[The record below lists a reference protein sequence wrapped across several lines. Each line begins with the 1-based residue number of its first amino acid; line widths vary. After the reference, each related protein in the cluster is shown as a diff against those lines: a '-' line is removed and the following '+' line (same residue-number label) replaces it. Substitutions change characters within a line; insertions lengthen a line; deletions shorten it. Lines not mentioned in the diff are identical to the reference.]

1 MSKFFTFFIFL
12 ISSLSLFSQNYVA
25 YSNQFDK
32 LYGGKNEVDISHLK
46 RFGFHDVFKYN
57 ANDYNNNKDSIHVLS
72 KIKYVAITISESLD
86 LESIITNLEKIPNLE
101 YLKFNTPASLFKS
114 GKVKDISFPKNIFKL
129 KNVKT
134 ISLKGDFYWDYN
146 IFLNSISKLPNL
158 ENFILVYNNFPD
170 KIFKNSNFLKLK
182 FIKGLSYSG
191 TNKITFPDRIN
202 DFKNLTSLSLAFDSN
217 QNSFNEIHKF
227 SSFLNLKYLHLK
239 WLTINK
245 DLLKSFKNLKE
256 LSLSSSEIETPSNFF
271 LKLSKNTSL
280 EKLNLSNNKLTTLPK
295 EIAALKKLQSFFS
308 SNNKFEKELPKEFYQ
323 LKSLKNIEIQGSNIE
338 VISDKLNNLNKLEG
352 LKLYYNKIKK
362 LPKNI
367 SGLSNLKSLYLN
379 HNKIKFLPEDIGK
392 LNLTYLSLNNN
403 LLKKLPSSFIKL
415 KKLDTLILNENYIK
429 ELPKKIGNLEALK
442 YLNLELN
449 NLNFLPESFSTLTK
463 LEYLNISRN
472 KITHLPTNFGKLAS
486 LKILDSEFCLLKK
499 LPKSFGNLSNLE
511 RLVLTN
517 NNLHE
522 LSENFGKLKNLKT
535 LFLHNR
541 ESYDYVFQ
549 RNFKKDST
557 ISLNVLNNN
566 LTKLPTSFSDLPKL
580 NFIELSL
587 NKNINEKQLFTI
599 LKLSKFKNYSLNL
612 EGCNIKKLPKLGWDS
627 IKASTLNLRENL
639 ITEIPKNI
647 VKSNHLKSL
656 NLNKNKGINTYRGN
670 KTQIN
675 LLFAE
680 KGFINENDIPKTDD
694 LVIAYAKTA
703 NRLTYN
709 KEYKKSVDYAEKAF
723 KINKELTH
731 KHLYEDNYIEA
742 LYHSKNYNKAI
753 SFADIQIRKDT
764 SQNLRFLNSI
774 IPNFKYK
781 AKSLLAIGDTI
792 KAIETFAIS
801 SKRFRSN
808 NWTEAGMLSKKI
820 KLDSLSKIYFKESIQ
835 FYTSYLEKKPKAIG
849 YHLSLVEAYIIANK
863 INLAKNHLKKIKLID
878 INNKNYKILISYFES
893 IINIIEN
900 NDFNINYNKFRE
912 RLEKDNIKLTSWSF
926 KLIEDWI
933 NLNDLLENK
942 KIKIIQLNHLLK

>member
-1 MSKFFTFFIFL
+1 MRKTLIFL
-12 ISSLSLFSQNYVA
+12 LLFSLNTSSQDFYKNSYAKEKYGYSISELQKWGFNNRFSYNIEDLKKYKDSTQILNKINYV
-25 YSNQFDK
+25 S
-32 LYGGKNEVDISHLK
+32 V
-46 RFGFHDVFKYN
+46 
-57 ANDYNNNKDSIHVLS
+57 
-72 KIKYVAITISESLD
+72 
-86 LESIITNLEKIPNLE
+86 
-101 YLKFNTPASLFKS
+101 
-114 GKVKDISFPKNIFKL
+114 
-129 KNVKT
+129 
-134 ISLKGDFYWDYN
+134 SLKQQVKINEILTD
-146 IFLNSISKLPNL
+146 LAKLPNL
-158 ENFILVYNNFPD
+158 KNLKFESSSFLRKDIKQKEFPKKFNLLKKIETIIFYGNPNWELNELFLEFSKNKTLKNLSFISFSDSIFMKENFLKIKKLESIKFQARFGPKIPTNISQLKKLKTFILQVD
-170 KIFKNSNFLKLK
+170 KYPNAKLEFLKLK
-182 FIKGLSYSG
+182 NLDNLLVSIYEPK
-191 TNKITFPDRIN
+191 NDEITSIIN
-202 DFKNLTSLSLAFDSN
+202 NYTSLKKLTVNGRIKSSKQL
-217 QNSFNEIHKF
+217 F
-227 SSFLNLKYLHLK
+227 SSISKNKNIETLRIGNNHLK
-239 WLTINK
+239 
-245 DLLKSFKNLKE
+245 E
-256 LSLSSSEIETPSNFF
+256 
-271 LKLSKNTSL
+271 
-280 EKLNLSNNKLTTLPK
+280 LPK
-295 EIAALKKLQSFFS
+295 EIGALKNLQSFFS
-308 SNNKFEKELPKEFYQ
+308 SNNKFSKKLPDEFYQ
-323 LKSLKNIEIQGSNIE
+323 LKKLKNIEIQGSNIE
-338 VISDKLNNLNKLEG
+338 IINEQLNNLTKLEN
-352 LKLYYNKIKK
+352 LKLYFNKIKN
-362 LPKNI
+362 LPKSI
-367 SGLSNLKSLYLN
+367 SGLLNLKKLCLN
-379 HNKIKFLPEDIGK
+379 YNQIKVLPEDVGK
-392 LNLTYLSLNNN
+392 LNLTYLKLNNN
-403 LLKKLPSSFIKL
+403 SLQELPSSFIKL
-415 KKLDTLILNENYIK
+415 KKLDTLILSENYIK
-429 ELPKKIGNLEALK
+429 ELPKKIGNLKELK

-449 NLNFLPESFSTLTK
+449 NLDYLPKSVSKLTK

-472 KITHLPTNFGKLAS
+472 KITQLPSNFGELYS

-499 LPKSFGNLSNLE
+499 LPKSFGNLSNLD

-535 LFLHNR
+535 LYLHNR

-580 NFIELSL
+580 NFIDLSL
-587 NKNINEKQLFTI
+587 NKNIDEKQLFTI

-753 SFADIQIRKDT
+753 SFADIQIRKYT